1 MPDGNDETTA
11 DQIKTDQA
19 KDPEIAKLEAEK
31 AKFEAEAARHKADKA
46 RIDADKARIE
56 ADEARHDAEMA
67 LKLKQITSE
76 TELNTKLAESEKDL
90 ADKRQEAFLA
100 KYIGTT
106 TPGSYQGTVTAKDGV
121 GKTEAALLASA
132 ALRKCADKIAASAKK
147 ASNGA
152 VDFSI
157 FDAKTF
163 PDFVTLRGFRFQIS
177 LIEKRFGAAG
187 VSAEKREPA
196 AARAAAMVALPATIS
211 AGLTAVSDILGYLKT
226 DYTVGDV
233 NVELDD
239 SMLVFC
245 AAGALKK
252 QGADV
257 TLPLVYQSDPDGA
270 AMKELAAEFEK
281 LELMRMQTSLEVQ
294 KVEGK
299 IKSLTD
305 AGVAE
310 NANEI
315 AGLNQDLAKLNTALK
330 SYDDFINSLN
340 SASGDGNQLQT
351 IMKELAVEQACKSRH
366 VLLVRLESSGGGY
379 IIKKNLLTGLG
390 KMPLYYSGGAS
401 ASYALF
407 EGNSGKVLG
416 GDVVQA
422 HGGCVNATRLASALN
437 KP

>member
-76 TELNTKLAESEKDL
+76 TELNTKLAESEKNL

-106 TPGSYQGTVTAKDGV
+106 TPGSYKGTVTANDGV

-132 ALRKCADKIAASAKK
+132 ALKKCAVKIADSVTEVSKDSA
-147 ASNGA
+147 NFA
-152 VDFSI
+152 V

-163 PDFVTLRGFRFQIS
+163 PDFAALRGFRFQIS

-187 VSAEKREPA
+187 VSGEEREPA
-196 AARAAAMVALPATIS
+196 AARAEAMVALPATIS
-211 AGLTAVSDILGYLKT
+211 AGLTAVSNILEYLKT
-226 DYTVGDV
+226 DYTVSNVD
-233 NVELDD
+233 VELDD
-239 SMLVFC
+239 SMLVSC

-252 QGADV
+252 KPGTDV
-257 TLPLVYQSDPDGA
+257 TLPLVFQGDPDGA
-270 AMKELAAEFEK
+270 AMKELEGEFLK
-281 LELMRMQTSLEVQ
+281 LEKMRMQTSVNAQ
-294 KVEGK
+294 TVEDS
-299 IKSLTD
+299 IKSLTS
-305 AGVAE
+305 AGAVE

-315 AGLNQDLAKLNTALK
+315 AGLNQDFAKLTAALK

-351 IMKELAVEQACKSRH
+351 IMKELAVEQACKSRR

-379 IIKKNLLTGLG
+379 IIEKNLWTALWT
-390 KMPLYYSGGAS
+390 MPLYYSGGAS
-401 ASYALF
+401 ASYVLF
-407 EGNSGKVLG
+407 EGLSGKVLG
-416 GDVVQA
+416 GDVVQV
-422 HGGCVNATRLASALN
+422 HGGCVKATNLANELG
-437 KP
+437 